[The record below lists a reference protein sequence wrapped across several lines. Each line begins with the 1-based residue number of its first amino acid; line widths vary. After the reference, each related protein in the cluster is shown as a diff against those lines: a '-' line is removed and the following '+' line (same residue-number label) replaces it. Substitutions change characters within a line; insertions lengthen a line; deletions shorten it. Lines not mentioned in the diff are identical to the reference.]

1 MKGMRRHRKVMEM
14 LGEQFF
20 RIHTLDF
27 IDLII
32 KDESGNAVEYIL
44 GKRYRRSLQQSQS
57 SQMMIQSQS
66 IPRPLS
72 QVSLSEICLNR

>member
-1 MKGMRRHRKVMEM
+1 MKGIRRHRKVMEM

-32 KDESGNAVEYIL
+32 KDESGNALGYIL
-44 GKRYRRSLQQSQS
+44 GNKYQPPS
-57 SQMMIQSQS
+57 SFKA
-66 IPRPLS
+66 PR
-72 QVSLSEICLNR
+72 